1 VYVFE
6 RTGQQWLQQAY
17 VKAADPFVGDLFGSS
32 LDLSADGGTL
42 AVGSPHENSA
52 STGVNGDPSGVGQ
65 VNSGAVY
72 VFGRAGMAWDQKAYV
87 KASNTFAT
95 DVFGTSLVLSA
106 DGDTLAVGAPQER
119 GSAKGIGGVQTTRNL
134 QSAGSVYVFT
144 RDGAQQWSQ
153 RTYVKASNTNAGDQ
167 FGFSVGL
174 SGDGDTLAVG
184 ALFEASSA

>member
-1 VYVFE
+1 MAHLVL
-6 RTGQQWLQQAY
+6 RTIDG
-17 VKAADPFVGDLFGSS
+17 AADLLLEELRAMPSVRSICQ
-32 LDLSADGGTL
+32 LSAETVECAVDGPWDELVACTL
-42 AVGSPHENSA
+42 
-52 STGVNGDPSGVGQ
+52 
-65 VNSGAVY
+65 Y
-72 VFGRAGMAWDQKAYV
+72 F
-87 KASNTFAT
+87 
-95 DVFGTSLVLSA
+95 
-106 DGDTLAVGAPQER
+106 TLAVGAPQER

-184 ALFEASSA
+184 ALFEASSATGLDGDQGDNSAISGAAYLY